1 MGVNMFGNDKK
12 LLEKIQKLQEES
24 YNYASENESLQ
35 NRNSILESRL
45 AEIEKKYKEDELKVA
60 LMDFLMGGCDKNLKQ
75 LQSNIEENLHE
86 SEEIEKLSLNFS
98 DIIGSLQSKASS
110 VSDGLERVSHSS
122 NASRMIADE
131 LQTSVSQI
139 TDVINLIKDISDQ
152 TNLLALNAAI
162 EAARAGEHGRG
173 FAVVADEVRKLA
185 ERTQKATQEVEIN
198 ISTLK
203 QNANSMLEQSEE
215 LESIS
220 TESIEHTE
228 SFKSEFEVLSE
239 SSRTIKDDSRNIKT
253 KIFISLAKIDHI
265 LFKVKGYQG
274 VFQGGIEEMIDHK
287 NCRLGKW
294 YASVGKENF
303 ANTSAY
309 AKLDTPHA
317 QVHDGMNKAL
327 ACTNSDTCKENTQT
341 IISHIAA
348 VEKASEEVFVL
359 LDEMAKK
366 K

>member
-1 MGVNMFGNDKK
+1 MFGNNKH
-12 LLEKIQKLQEES
+12 LLERIEILEKEYAEILEQNSALES
-24 YNYASENESLQ
+24 K
-35 NRNSILESRL
+35 NRTLESRL
-45 AEIEKKYKEDELKVA
+45 EEIQGKNSENELKVT
-60 LMDFLMGGCDKNLKQ
+60 LMDYLMGGCDKNLKQ
-75 LQSNIEENLHE
+75 LQGNIEENLHE

-98 DIIGSLQSKASS
+98 QIIHSLQQKASS

-122 NASRMIADE
+122 NASRGIADE
-131 LQTSVSQI
+131 LQSSVGQI
-139 TDVINLIKDISDQ
+139 TEVINLIKDISDQ

-203 QNANSMLEQSEE
+203 QNANTMLEQSEE
-215 LESIS
+215 LENIS
-220 TESIEHTE
+220 TESMEHTE
-228 SFKSEFEVLSE
+228 SFKSEFEVLAQ
-239 SSRTIKDDSRNIKT
+239 SSATIKGDSENIKT

-274 VFQGGIEEMIDHK
+274 IFQGGIEEMVDHK

-294 YASVGKENF
+294 YAGIGKENF
-303 ANTSAY
+303 GRTNAY
-309 AKLDTPHA
+309 TKLDIPHA

-327 ACTNSDTCKENTQT
+327 ACTNGDACKENTQT
-341 IISHIAA
+341 IISHVAD

-359 LDEMAKK
+359 LDEMAR
-366 K
+366 

>member
-1 MGVNMFGNDKK
+1 MFGNNKE
-12 LLEKIQKLQEES
+12 LLEKIQKLQEEVH
-24 YNYASENESLQ
+24 NYESENDSL
-35 NRNSILESRL
+35 RSKNSSLESRL
-45 AEIEKKYKEDELKVA
+45 AQLEESSKESGLKVT

-75 LQSNIEENLHE
+75 LQGNIEENLGE
-86 SEEIEKLSLNFS
+86 SEDIEKLSLNFS
-98 DIIGSLQSKASS
+98 QIIASLQTKAGS

-131 LQTSVSQI
+131 LQTSVTQI
-139 TDVINLIKDISDQ
+139 TVVINLIKDISDQ

-215 LESIS
+215 LENIS

-228 SFKSEFEVLSE
+228 SFKSEFEVLAQ
-239 SSRTIKDDSRNIKT
+239 SSKTIKDDSQNIKT

-274 VFQGGIEEMIDHK
+274 IFQGNTKEMVDHK

-294 YASVGKENF
+294 YAGVGKENF
-303 ANTSAY
+303 GRTNAY
-309 AKLDTPHA
+309 TKLDIPHA
-317 QVHDGMNKAL
+317 KVHDGMNKAL
-327 ACTNSDTCKENTQT
+327 SCANADACKENTQT
-341 IISHIAA
+341 IISHIADA
-348 VEKASEEVFVL
+348 EKASEEVFVL
-359 LDEMAKK
+359 LDEMAK
-366 K
+366 

>member
-1 MGVNMFGNDKK
+1 MFSNSKH
-12 LLEKIQKLQEES
+12 LLEKI
-24 YNYASENESLQ
+24 ENLEKE
-35 NRNSILESRL
+35 NREYRDINEALERKNRTLESRL
-45 AEIEKKYKEDELKVA
+45 ADIEAKSGENELKVT
-60 LMDFLMGGCDKNLKQ
+60 LMDYLMGGCDKNLKQ
-75 LQSNIEENLHE
+75 LQGNIEENLNE
-86 SEEIEKLSLNFS
+86 SEDIEKLSLNFS
-98 DIIGSLQSKASS
+98 EIIGSLQTKASS

-131 LQTSVSQI
+131 LQTSVGQI
-139 TDVINLIKDISDQ
+139 TEVINLIKDISDQ

-215 LESIS
+215 LENIS

-228 SFKSEFEVLSE
+228 SFKNEFEVLSQ
-239 SSRTIKDDSRNIKT
+239 SSQTIKDDSLNIKT

-274 VFQGGIEEMIDHK
+274 IFQGGIEEMVDHK

-294 YASVGKENF
+294 YAGVGRENF
-303 ANTSAY
+303 GRTNAY
-309 AKLDTPHA
+309 TKLDTPHA

-327 ACTNSDTCKENTQT
+327 GCANGDACKENTQT
-341 IISHIAA
+341 IISHIAD
-348 VEKASEEVFVL
+348 VEKASEEVFIL
-359 LDEMAKK
+359 LDEMAK
-366 K
+366 

>member
-1 MGVNMFGNDKK
+1 MFGNNKH
-12 LLEKIQKLQEES
+12 LLERIEILEKEYAEIQEQNSALES
-24 YNYASENESLQ
+24 K
-35 NRNSILESRL
+35 NRTLESRL
-45 AEIEKKYKEDELKVA
+45 EEIQGQNSENELKVT
-60 LMDFLMGGCDKNLKQ
+60 LMDYLMGGCDKNLKQ
-75 LQSNIEENLHE
+75 LQGNIEENLHE

-98 DIIGSLQSKASS
+98 EIIHSLQQKASS

-122 NASRMIADE
+122 NASRGIADE
-131 LQTSVSQI
+131 LQSSVGQI
-139 TDVINLIKDISDQ
+139 TEVINLIKDISDQ

-185 ERTQKATQEVEIN
+185 ERTQKATQEVDIN

-203 QNANSMLEQSEE
+203 QNANTMLEQSEE
-215 LESIS
+215 LENIS
-220 TESIEHTE
+220 TESMEHTE
-228 SFKSEFEVLSE
+228 SFKSEFEVLAQ
-239 SSRTIKDDSRNIKT
+239 SSATIKGDSQNIKT

-274 VFQGGIEEMIDHK
+274 IFQGGIEEMVDHK

-294 YASVGKENF
+294 YAGIGKENF
-303 ANTSAY
+303 GRTNAY
-309 AKLDTPHA
+309 TKLDIPHA

-327 ACTNSDTCKENTQT
+327 ACTNGDACKENTQT
-341 IISHIAA
+341 VISHVAQ

-359 LDEMAKK
+359 LDEMAR
-366 K
+366 